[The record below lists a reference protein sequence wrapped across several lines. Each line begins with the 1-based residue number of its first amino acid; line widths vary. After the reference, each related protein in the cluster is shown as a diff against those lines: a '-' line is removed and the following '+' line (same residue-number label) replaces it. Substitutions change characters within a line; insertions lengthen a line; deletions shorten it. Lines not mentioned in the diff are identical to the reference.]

1 VAQSDNENHFILTDN
16 CKTWQNYKFDWC
28 SLQ

>member
-1 VAQSDNENHFILTDN
+1 VAESDNENYFILTDN

-28 SLQ
+28 SL